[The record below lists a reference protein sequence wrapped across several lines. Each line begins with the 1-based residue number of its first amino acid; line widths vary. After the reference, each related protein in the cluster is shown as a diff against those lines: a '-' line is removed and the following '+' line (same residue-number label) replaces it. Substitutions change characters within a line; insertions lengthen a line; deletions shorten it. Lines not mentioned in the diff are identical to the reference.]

1 MKKDNKAI
9 IQIGIHK
16 INDMFYNSGR
26 EPIHNLQIEGTFTEI
41 ELPDVDGYR
50 CKHRNS
56 WCGTMAMSSRL
67 SNVPPPH
74 LLQQQ
79 KNKIILILPKKQMIG
94 LDEIPAVLIGQ
105 MIKEV

>member
-50 CKHRNS
+50 CEHRNS

-67 SNVPPPH
+67 SNVPPPPPPTTEE
-74 LLQQQ
+74 QDY
-79 KNKIILILPKKQMIG
+79 IDFTKKANDRIG
-94 LDEIPAVLIGQ
+94 RDTRSIDWSND
-105 MIKEV
+105 